1 MGTLFVDKLDPQSG
15 TSLELGSSGDT
26 ISVPSG
32 ATFDVPSGATLDVT
46 GATVSGLTIGDNKPF
61 FYAFQQNAQNFS
73 TGAHT
78 VVSFDSER
86 YDTESKF
93 NTSNYRFTPAVAGYY
108 FLYAHMRFY
117 TSDDFNMFEVSIRKN
132 GSNAAK
138 SSVEHDHNGT
148 CSVSTIIESDAD
160 DYFDVEVMQNQ
171 GGTQGSYVG
180 YQNTYFMGYNLTT

>member
-1 MGTLFVDKLDPQSG
+1 MSEIQANKLSPASG
-15 TSLELGSSGDT
+15 TNLIIGDSSDT
-26 ISVPSG
+26 IQVPSG
-32 ATFDVPSGATLDVT
+32 VTLDVASGGTLDVT

-180 YQNTYFMGYNLTT
+180 YQNTYFMGYKLNT

>member
-1 MGTLFVDKLDPQSG
+1 
-15 TSLELGSSGDT
+15 
-26 ISVPSG
+26 
-32 ATFDVPSGATLDVT
+32 
-46 GATVSGLTIGDNKPF
+46 
-61 FYAFQQNAQNFS
+61 
-73 TGAHT
+73 
-78 VVSFDSER
+78 
-86 YDTESKF
+86 
-93 NTSNYRFTPAVAGYY
+93 
-108 FLYAHMRFY
+108 MRFY

-180 YQNTYFMGYNLTT
+180 YQNTYFMGYKLNT